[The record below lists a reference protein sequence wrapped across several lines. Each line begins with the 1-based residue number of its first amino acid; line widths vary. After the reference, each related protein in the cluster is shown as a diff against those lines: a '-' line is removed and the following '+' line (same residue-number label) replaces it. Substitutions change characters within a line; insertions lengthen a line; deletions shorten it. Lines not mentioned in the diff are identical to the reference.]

1 MQELTFIWP
10 VDSPSAG
17 ESVIFF
23 VEARMD
29 DKHEDEDSDGQQI
42 PAANG
47 KLSETI
53 IFPGLYKRGNTDGE
67 RYDFESRMARLEV
80 KCL

>member
-10 VDSPSAG
+10 VDGPSAG

-29 DKHEDEDSDGQQI
+29 DKHGDEDSDGQ
-42 PAANG
+42 
-47 KLSETI
+47 
-53 IFPGLYKRGNTDGE
+53 
-67 RYDFESRMARLEV
+67 
-80 KCL
+80 